1 MNSTAATLTML
12 GPVGVSSVKDA
23 ASPPKA
29 AIIPMIQAVMAMTSG
44 VRAKGRAA
52 AAGMISIAAISSA
65 PTTLIAT
72 ATVTASASVNISCSR
87 RGLTPLAVARSGFSV
102 DDSNACQRQTS
113 SAIDRTAPLQMIAR
127 SVLVTA
133 RISPNR

>member
-52 AAGMISIAAISSA
+52 AAG
-65 PTTLIAT
+65 
-72 ATVTASASVNISCSR
+72 VT
-87 RGLTPLAVARSGFSV
+87 GE
-102 DDSNACQRQTS
+102 
-113 SAIDRTAPLQMIAR
+113 
-127 SVLVTA
+127 
-133 RISPNR
+133 